1 MGGDVREVVS
11 TATGNAETE
20 GERRRV
26 VEMSRTKTTTGYY
39 IEFLM
44 RDDDEWQPLQL
55 TCHKTVQDAREAM
68 MRETNNFPSIVPQIA
83 VEIFKAIQEAENAG

>member
-1 MGGDVREVVS
+1 
-11 TATGNAETE
+11 
-20 GERRRV
+20 
-26 VEMSRTKTTTGYY
+26 MSRTKTTTGYY

-68 MRETNNFPSIVPQIA
+68 MRETNNFPSLQYRLVKVTFTETREVI
-83 VEIFKAIQEAENAG
+83 E